1 MKKEYIIGG
10 LLGVVLCGVVAYA
23 VMTFIGMESSE
34 TAQQLAE
41 KLPSPVPLGVAV
53 LETRQPAKDPLPD
66 QGKATNITPTSGLSD
81 GRRTD
86 ELKAEGRTGVKITLK
101 NGRSIIAD
109 SCRDVSGKLLCI
121 VSGGSMQID
130 RQEIA
135 SIKDVKLQSISSSD
149 RTAEPSDGKA
159 DDRKAA
165 DNASAGAKGAQPSD
179 GKLVRGLTAEQIKRL
194 DQITERKAVL
204 QPERERLIKEREQ
217 LHEDVKNMGMIR
229 KQEQYDDLKKRIADL
244 EARINSFNDE
254 GKKLNEEE
262 KAIMD
267 SSAVR

>member
-1 MKKEYIIGG
+1 MKKEYLIGG

-23 VMTFIGMESSE
+23 VMTFIGMEGSE
-34 TAQQLAE
+34 TARQLAE
-41 KLPSPVPLGVAV
+41 RLPPPVPLQGAV
-53 LETRQPAKDPLPD
+53 VQETRQPAKDPLPD
-66 QGKATNITPTSGLSD
+66 QGKAANSTPTSGLSD
-81 GRRTD
+81 SRKTD
-86 ELKAEGRTGVKITLK
+86 ELKAEGRTGMKITLK

-135 SIKDVKLQSISSSD
+135 SITDVKLQSSSSD

-159 DDRKAA
+159 DDRKTA
-165 DNASAGAKGAQPSD
+165 DNTLAGAKGAQPND
-179 GKLVRGLTAEQIKRL
+179 GKLVRGLTADKIKRL

-204 QPERERLIKEREQ
+204 QPEREKLIKEREQ

-267 SSAVR
+267 SAAVR